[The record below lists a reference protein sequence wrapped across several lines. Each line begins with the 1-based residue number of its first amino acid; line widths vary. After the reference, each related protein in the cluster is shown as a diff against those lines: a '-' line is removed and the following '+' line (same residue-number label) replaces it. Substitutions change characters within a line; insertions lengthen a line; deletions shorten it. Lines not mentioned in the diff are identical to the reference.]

1 MIGIIYRLCSG
12 GRGNKI
18 LSNRTLRKI
27 RQVQVK
33 INSFRT
39 KFDVVLRDKMPQ
51 IKINEKNE
59 KKVKWTLRFLTIIGI
74 ASSTIVFA
82 TWYYSLLFS
91 VFLFL
96 MEQMFEKIIFTQAI
110 MLVQPLP
117 QNWDGS
123 KWSGMIIAT
132 NEKDLFLGFG
142 FADKS
147 IGIGFLNTLFAW
159 NDGSDIN
166 EDNIQL
172 TLVKEDKENYSV
184 YIYPTVQ
191 RAFVRE
197 NYESYERSFDRRE
210 NAGKELSVYVTQ
222 ICFCKVFPMSP
233 TCAYNYLKEYNQE
246 IYVKI
251 YDTSRIREDN
261 PLTYGDVLLMDKRTI
276 LFRDITICKRSMLDK
291 EKNPIEYYYIPK
303 Y

>member
-1 MIGIIYRLCSG
+1 M
-12 GRGNKI
+12 
-18 LSNRTLRKI
+18 
-27 RQVQVK
+27 
-33 INSFRT
+33 
-39 KFDVVLRDKMPQ
+39 
-51 IKINEKNE
+51 
-59 KKVKWTLRFLTIIGI
+59 KWTLRFLTIIGI
-74 ASSTIVFA
+74 AASTIVFA

-132 NEKDLFLGFG
+132 NEKGLFLGFG
-142 FADKS
+142 FSDKS

-166 EDNIQL
+166 EGNIQL

-261 PLTYGDVLLMDKRTI
+261 PLTYGNVLLMDKRTI